1 MLKKRLVGVITVKD
15 GWAVQSF
22 GYRRYL
28 PLGHPEYLAENLD
41 RWGADEIL
49 VLSIDRTRRG
59 LGPDLDLVRRL
70 GGMGLSTPLAYG
82 GGLRGIADA
91 GAIIQ
96 AGAERVCVDAIMRSN
111 DAVVRGIS
119 ALVGAQAVIGAL
131 PLSYHAG
138 DLQLLDYVTGH
149 SRSLTGEDLSLFAA
163 RVVSEALIID
173 WRHEGDR
180 GAFDMNLIRRFPT
193 VDVPLI
199 AFGGVSETAQLE
211 QLFGVD
217 RVAAIGV
224 GNFLSYRE
232 HAVQLLKRGTGSDRI
247 RPALSV
253 GPSR

>member
-82 GGLRGIADA
+82 GGLRSVADA

-96 AGAERVCVDAIMRSN
+96 AGAERVCVDAVMRANSG
-111 DAVVRGIS
+111 VVRGIA
-119 ALVGAQAVIGAL
+119 ALAGAQAVIGAL
-131 PLSYHAG
+131 PLSYDGG
-138 DLQLLDYVTGH
+138 DLQLLDYIGGR
-149 SRSLTGEDLSLFAA
+149 SRPLTREDSSLFDA

-173 WRHEGDR
+173 WRNEGHR
-180 GAFDMNLIRRFPT
+180 AAFDMNLVRHFPMI
-193 VDVPLI
+193 DVPLI
-199 AFGGVSETAQLE
+199 AFGGISEAAQLE

-217 RVAAIGV
+217 RVAAVGV

-247 RPALSV
+247 RPALSA
-253 GPSR
+253 GQSR